1 MIVGDVSPAS
11 STLTTSAGED
21 VTLTMTQHYGSTNE
35 LRWRHNGSYN
45 SAWDGQ
51 SSISILNVQ
60 LHHIGIYECYIAGRH
75 HLQNH
80 ALMRL
85 LVRRKFLNKFLST
98 LYNSNMQFLCP
109 MGTSKKLTS
118 CVFLRQACTAM
129 FELWDPFI
137 S

>member
-35 LRWRHNGSYN
+35 LRWRHNGDDVT
-45 SAWDGQ
+45 AWNGQ

-60 LHHIGIYECYIAGRH
+60 LHHTGIYECFIEGRH

-80 ALMRL
+80 ALMKL
-85 LVRRKFLNKFLST
+85 LVRRKLSLFYSYSSEKVTFYSVIGNRCIKLFFKVLLTDSSRLVWLILN
-98 LYNSNMQFLCP
+98 
-109 MGTSKKLTS
+109 
-118 CVFLRQACTAM
+118 
-129 FELWDPFI
+129 
-137 S
+137 